1 MAELEK
7 NDLVK
12 DSPKEHL
19 LSVETYLKV
28 FGILLF
34 LIFLNIAV
42 AKIPG
47 LSSFL
52 SIFFALSI
60 STVQMIV
67 IVLFFMELIH
77 ENRFYLLIYVTSFF
91 FVLLF
96 VGITIAELAHRDT
109 FSEIEDIKFLRTFD
123 KNKS

>member
-1 MAELEK
+1 MTDLEK
-7 NDLVK
+7 KDVVK
-12 DSPKEHL
+12 ESPKEHL

-52 SIFFALSI
+52 SIFCALSI

-77 ENRFYLLIYVTSFF
+77 ENRFFLVIYLTSFL
-91 FVLLF
+91 FVMLF
-96 VGITIAELAHRDT
+96 VGITIAELGHRDT
-109 FSEIEDIKFLRTFD
+109 FSEVEDIKFLRTYD
-123 KNKS
+123 KNKP

>member
-7 NDLVK
+7 KDLDK

-28 FGILLF
+28 FGVLLF

-52 SIFFALSI
+52 SIFFALTI

-77 ENRFYLLIYVTSFF
+77 ENRFYLLIYVT
-91 FVLLF
+91 
-96 VGITIAELAHRDT
+96 
-109 FSEIEDIKFLRTFD
+109 
-123 KNKS
+123 

>member
-1 MAELEK
+1 MTDLEK
-7 NDLVK
+7 KDVVK
-12 DSPKEHL
+12 ESPKEHL

-52 SIFFALSI
+52 SIFCALSF

-77 ENRFYLLIYVTSFF
+77 ENRFFLVIYLTSFL
-91 FVLLF
+91 FVMLF
-96 VGITIAELAHRDT
+96 VGITIAELGHRDT
-109 FSEIEDIKFLRTFD
+109 FSEVEDIKFLRTYD
-123 KNKS
+123 KNKP